1 MSAPEKRMA
10 WALLV
15 GAIVTGLMAGDTNA
29 WAYNWLVGIVPGAFA
44 WLAAWIV
51 LEGIAWN
58 AREDKARQSA
68 QPVRSNVR
76 ALPRRH
82 MADEQGRPE

>member
-29 WAYNWLVGIVPGAFA
+29 WGYNWLVGLVPGVFA
-44 WLAAWIV
+44 WLAAWIL

-58 AREDKARQSA
+58 VREHDKA
-68 QPVRSNVR
+68 PTPPTTSNVR
-76 ALPRRH
+76 TLPQRH
-82 MADEQGRPE
+82 MRHEEGRPE

>member
-1 MSAPEKRMA
+1 MLSAPEKRMA

-29 WAYNWLVGIVPGAFA
+29 WGYNWLVGVVPGFFA
-44 WLAAWIV
+44 WLVTWIL

-58 AREDKARQSA
+58 VREHKAPPPA
-68 QPVRSNVR
+68 PAKSNVR
-76 ALPRRH
+76 TLPRRH
-82 MADEQGRPE
+82 MRDEEGRPE

>member
-1 MSAPEKRMA
+1 MA

-29 WAYNWLVGIVPGAFA
+29 WGYNWLVGLVPGVFA
-44 WLAAWIV
+44 WLAAWIL

-58 AREDKARQSA
+58 VRENDK
-68 QPVRSNVR
+68 PTTPPTTSNVR
-76 ALPRRH
+76 TLPQRH
-82 MADEQGRPE
+82 MRHEDGRPE

>member
-15 GAIVTGLMAGDTNA
+15 GAIVTGLMAGDTNS
-29 WAYNWLVGIVPGAFA
+29 WGYNWLVGLVPGVFA

-58 AREDKARQSA
+58 VREDKARQPTTA
-68 QPVRSNVR
+68 KSNVR
-76 ALPRRH
+76 AFPQRSAR
-82 MADEQGRPE
+82 DDQGRSQ

>member
-29 WAYNWLVGIVPGAFA
+29 FAYNWLVGLVPGAFA
-44 WLAAWIV
+44 WLAAWIL

-58 AREDKARQSA
+58 VRESKTPPPAPSK
-68 QPVRSNVR
+68 SNVR
-76 ALPRRH
+76 TLPRPQMRT
-82 MADEQGRPE
+82 EKRRPQ

>member
-1 MSAPEKRMA
+1 MA

-15 GAIVTGLMAGDTNA
+15 GAIVTGLMAGDTNS
-29 WAYNWLVGIVPGAFA
+29 WAYNWLVGLVPGVFA

-58 AREDKARQSA
+58 VRENDKPAS
-68 QPVRSNVR
+68 PPLRSNVR
-76 ALPRRH
+76 ALPNRH
-82 MADEQGRPE
+82 MRDQSGRPE

>member
-29 WAYNWLVGIVPGAFA
+29 WGYNWLVGLVPGVFA
-44 WLAAWIV
+44 WLAAWIL

-58 AREDKARQSA
+58 VRESDK
-68 QPVRSNVR
+68 PVTPPTKSNVR
-76 ALPRRH
+76 TLPNRYMR
-82 MADEQGRPE
+82 DESGRPE

>member
-1 MSAPEKRMA
+1 MSAVEKRMA

-29 WAYNWLVGIVPGAFA
+29 WGYNWLVGLVPGVFA
-44 WLAAWIV
+44 WLTAWIV

-58 AREDKARQSA
+58 VRENDKAPTA
-68 QPVRSNVR
+68 PPTKSNVR
-76 ALPRRH
+76 ALPNRYMR
-82 MADEQGRPE
+82 DESGRPE

>member
-15 GAIVTGLMAGDTNA
+15 GAIVTGLMAGETNA
-29 WAYNWLVGIVPGAFA
+29 WGYNWLVGLVPGAFA
-44 WLAAWIV
+44 WLAAWIL

-58 AREDKARQSA
+58 VRENDKPAT
-68 QPVRSNVR
+68 PPTKSNVR
-76 ALPRRH
+76 TLPNRYMR
-82 MADEQGRPE
+82 DESGRPE

>member
-29 WAYNWLVGIVPGAFA
+29 WGYNWLVGLVPGVFA
-44 WLAAWIV
+44 WLVAWIL

-58 AREDKARQSA
+58 VREDKARQST
-68 QPVRSNVR
+68 PTRSNVR
-76 ALPRRH
+76 TLPRRY
-82 MADEQGRPE
+82 MTDELGRPE